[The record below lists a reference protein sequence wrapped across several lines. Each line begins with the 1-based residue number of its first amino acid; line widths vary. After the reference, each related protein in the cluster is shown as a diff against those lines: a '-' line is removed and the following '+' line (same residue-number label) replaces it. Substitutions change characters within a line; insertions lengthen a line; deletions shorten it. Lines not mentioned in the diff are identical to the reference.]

1 MEGCALWT
9 EETSCVSVL
18 LSITARPVTQWCWSV
33 AIGTGAVCSTAETY
47 WEMEFGVAVLMDSD
61 WRRTDAAAQS
71 QSRSL
76 WSQTEQINTH
86 MRDDNTTIN
95 TTNNNNNTN
104 WLADPDVVETEEEL
118 VTVNSTSGQRGSNE
132 TELIGEEGGGV
143 EGRIVGGV
151 LEKPGRSPWQVL
163 LCRSDGY
170 GFCGGT
176 LVSDR
181 WVVSAAHCL
190 EETPDHVT
198 LGDYDKRRPD
208 PGEQVIKVQKVF
220 VHPHFHSFTFDS
232 DVALLYLDR
241 PAVRSPTVAPACLP
255 DPHLSTYL
263 LQEDNRGVVTGW
275 GLTHYMG
282 RSSRFLRK
290 VTLPVVSFRV
300 CAASTEQ
307 VITDNMFCAGYLD
320 VGMDACSGDSGGPFV
335 VNYRGT
341 WFLTG
346 VVSWGEECAGK
357 GKYGVY
363 TRLGNFLNWI
373 RDTMGRPD
381 LNGTEG

>member
-71 QSRSL
+71 
-76 WSQTEQINTH
+76 
-86 MRDDNTTIN
+86 
-95 TTNNNNNTN
+95 
-104 WLADPDVVETEEEL
+104 
-118 VTVNSTSGQRGSNE
+118 
-132 TELIGEEGGGV
+132 
-143 EGRIVGGV
+143 
-151 LEKPGRSPWQVL
+151 QVL